1 MPNLE
6 STRKLVAS
14 YSRLIQSRMLFKVE
28 FFALQI
34 WLAKINIFC
43 STNIDMYDV
52 VGGGDVTFRIT
63 RSPEEMFEVWGCSMY
78 VHYHCN

>member
-6 STRKLVAS
+6 STRKLAAS

-28 FFALQI
+28 FFELQI
-34 WLAKINIFC
+34 CLKINIFC

-63 RSPEEMFEVWGCSMY
+63 RSPEEMFEVWGYSMF